1 VEGGKVA
8 RTLIAKFSSAG
19 AAEHA
24 SEKLLMLGYGSEV
37 HELDS
42 IRLARYIASTEY
54 CTERDTGCMEDHAT
68 FAAHGEDLGLYPSLA
83 PHYES
88 FGAAALKHEASSV
101 SRLRFTLIVNVEDA
115 AGTARI
121 KEALADA
128 LVVESSAEEI

>member
-1 VEGGKVA
+1 MA

-19 AAEHA
+19 GAEHA

-68 FAAHGEDLGLYPSLA
+68 FAARTSRTV
-83 PHYES
+83 S
-88 FGAAALKHEASSV
+88 FSCAALRVIRCGCAQARSV
-101 SRLRFTLIVNVEDA
+101 VGF
-115 AGTARI
+115 
-121 KEALADA
+121 ALALYTNRDRRGRRRDGPH
-128 LVVESSAEEI
+128 

>member
-1 VEGGKVA
+1 MA

-24 SEKLLMLGYGSEV
+24 SEKLMLGYGSEV

-101 SRLRFTLIVNVEDA
+101 SRLLFTLIVIVEDA